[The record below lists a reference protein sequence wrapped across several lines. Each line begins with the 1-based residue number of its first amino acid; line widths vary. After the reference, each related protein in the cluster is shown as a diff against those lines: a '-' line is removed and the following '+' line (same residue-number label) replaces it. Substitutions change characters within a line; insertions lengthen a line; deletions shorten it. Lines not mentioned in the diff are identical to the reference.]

1 MKSEVLMTEIILPI
15 QTDPFNRIFNYTKNY
30 EYRKKLPINLTK
42 VYLYLSKTGI
52 MGYITPKEILTL
64 PVKDLVNLA
73 DSEEQGSGSWL
84 KDYYKSREYGTA
96 ISIAKRYMFTNPIQM
111 PFVPQSYVYLDRY
124 HALKLLLEDAN

>member
-30 EYRKKLPINLTK
+30 EYRKKLPTNLTK

-73 DSEEQGSGSWL
+73 DSEEPGSGSWL
-84 KDYYKSREYGTA
+84 KDYYKGREYGIA
-96 ISIAKRYMFTNPIQM
+96 ISIAERYYTNPIQM

-124 HALKLLLEDAN
+124 PELKLLLENAN